1 MARRK
6 LHIYFDAGLKKP
18 PVFQVTEALYR
29 AAARRHPDLARHVRA
44 KIGDGE
50 RDLAPVIG
58 EVDGIV
64 GFRFPTGLIR
74 AGAGK
79 LKWLH
84 ATGAGI
90 EHLLPLDWL
99 PAGATLTNNSGV
111 HAAKTLES
119 ATLAIL
125 ALNTRLPEIVSNQRA
140 ARWKQVF
147 TPAVRGRTLLVVGV
161 GGMGGSAARAGKRL
175 GMHVLGIRR
184 SGRGHRAVDEMFSPS
199 DLGRVIPHADIVFVT
214 APLTPETRHLI
225 GRAELGLMKPTAGL
239 VNFGR
244 AGVVDYRALSAKLRR
259 KEIAGAILDVFE
271 PEPLPSS
278 SSLWRTPN
286 LIMTP
291 HVTSD
296 DDEDY
301 MPLTLDLVFENVARL
316 LDGRPLKNA
325 VRPDISY

>member
-18 PVFQVTEALYR
+18 PVFQVTEARYR

-44 KIGDGE
+44 QIGDGE

-58 EVDGIV
+58 KVDGIV

-99 PAGATLTNNSGV
+99 PDGAILTNNSGV

-147 TPAVRGRTLLVVGV
+147 TPAVSST
-161 GGMGGSAARAGKRL
+161 GKRWN
-175 GMHVLGIRR
+175 R
-184 SGRGHRAVDEMFSPS
+184 
-199 DLGRVIPHADIVFVT
+199 
-214 APLTPETRHLI
+214 
-225 GRAELGLMKPTAGL
+225 
-239 VNFGR
+239 
-244 AGVVDYRALSAKLRR
+244 
-259 KEIAGAILDVFE
+259 
-271 PEPLPSS
+271 
-278 SSLWRTPN
+278 
-286 LIMTP
+286 
-291 HVTSD
+291 
-296 DDEDY
+296 
-301 MPLTLDLVFENVARL
+301 
-316 LDGRPLKNA
+316 
-325 VRPDISY
+325 